1 MFSEGHPVISAGSH
15 TMHSL
20 SSSDEESFVVLGQS
34 LIPDDLSSSD
44 ERPSVVGTEVVGE
57 AKQWISSEINALE
70 KDEQKHDEADGRL
83 LKRGENI
90 AAADTTAGTS
100 REKKESL
107 NSIGSVGSALER
119 SAVLPEMPKVESTF
133 DVGSPVSIASITSN
147 LSSEEVQNK
156 VAQIIEENIKLKE
169 TIQQNNM
176 SMKSQYDRIVAWQE
190 EVQKVHQAH
199 KDKIFEAKAC
209 IEKLKKDKEN
219 LMLEVDK
226 QRDVVASKNETIRE
240 LQETLN
246 SKQSHE
252 ALNQTS
258 DNNLKEFEL
267 DAANKK
273 LKDLECENQKLK
285 QEYAN
290 LQKDI
295 ERFEADSKP
304 DKELIQ
310 KLQGELCAARME
322 VGQCQLEVIKG
333 KEKLRDRETELG
345 QILAG
350 LREQMSKITPAD
362 PLLNEELEHTKTQ
375 LTNTQIMLTLAEQ
388 NKSDA
393 LKQVDTLGQQVTKL
407 SEEMEELKRKNEQ
420 TDEMCA
426 LKTQL
431 DVYKADFE
439 AERSAKE
446 TIKLDK
452 DKFLEDIQTLQVC
465 NQQLQEELEKVRNE
479 LFALRL
485 TRRSTTTSTSGGNTA
500 SSTSTRYTRDL
511 PHIRSSYLNSSP
523 LRRNI
528 LTRSY
533 LRTPIRKSTM
543 KCPKCNFGFTT
554 LHALQNHV
562 YRCIDLDD
570 QIP

>member
-533 LRTPIRKSTM
+533 LRTPIR
-543 KCPKCNFGFTT
+543 
-554 LHALQNHV
+554 
-562 YRCIDLDD
+562 YWIDLRRKIQARAEQYMLEDATGTGGGC
-570 QIP
+570 

>member
-500 SSTSTRYTRDL
+500 SSTSTEISTSTAMEFL
-511 PHIRSSYLNSSP
+511 SEINNEMSQVQFWIH
-523 LRRNI
+523 NI
-528 LTRSY
+528 
-533 LRTPIRKSTM
+533 
-543 KCPKCNFGFTT
+543 
-554 LHALQNHV
+554 A
-562 YRCIDLDD
+562 CIAEPRL
-570 QIP
+570 

>member
-500 SSTSTRYTRDL
+500 SSTST
-511 PHIRSSYLNSSP
+511 
-523 LRRNI
+523 
-528 LTRSY
+528 
-533 LRTPIRKSTM
+533 KSTM

>member
-500 SSTSTRYTRDL
+500 SSTSTSAPTSLSKRSCPMCGIQIQSLRLLED
-511 PHIRSSYLNSSP
+511 HIDECLSHRS
-523 LRRNI
+523 
-528 LTRSY
+528 
-533 LRTPIRKSTM
+533 
-543 KCPKCNFGFTT
+543 
-554 LHALQNHV
+554 
-562 YRCIDLDD
+562 
-570 QIP
+570 